1 MISYMNEKYVDFGS
15 FLKSMRLKK
24 SYTQSE
30 IGKRL
35 NVTQQTIFSWENNKK
50 FPSVK
55 LIPMYAKVLG
65 VDEDELFKIRNNAVL
80 IKDGIDLGENNEEV
94 SFNEINSLKS
104 ILTMADFT
112 INDLTSFLQLDEK
125 LISNNELEK
134 LTEYLR
140 ALRIIESNKNE

>member
-1 MISYMNEKYVDFGS
+1 MIFYMNEEYVDFGS

-65 VDEDELFKIRNNAVL
+65 VDEDEMFRLRNNAVL
-80 IKDGIDLGENNEEV
+80 VKDGIKLGENIEEV
-94 SFNEINSLKS
+94 SSNEINNLKS
-104 ILTMADFT
+104 ILTMTDIT
-112 INDLTSFLQLDEK
+112 VDDIMSLLQLDGK
-125 LISNNELEK
+125 IISIKELEK

-140 ALRIIESNKNE
+140 ALRIIESSKNK

>member
-1 MISYMNEKYVDFGS
+1 MIFYMNEEYVDFGS

-65 VDEDELFKIRNNAVL
+65 VDEDELFKLRNNAVL
-80 IKDGIDLGENNEEV
+80 VKDGIELEENIEEV
-94 SFNEINSLKS
+94 SSNEINNLKS
-104 ILTMADFT
+104 ILTMTDIT
-112 INDLTSFLQLDEK
+112 VEDLMSLLQLDGK
-125 LISNNELEK
+125 IISIKELEK

-140 ALRIIESNKNE
+140 ALRIIESSKNK

>member
-1 MISYMNEKYVDFGS
+1 MIFYMNEEYVDFGS

-65 VDEDELFKIRNNAVL
+65 VDEDELFRLRNNAVL
-80 IKDGIDLGENNEEV
+80 VKDGIELGENIEDV
-94 SFNEINSLKS
+94 SSNEINNLKS
-104 ILTMADFT
+104 ILTMTDITVAD
-112 INDLTSFLQLDEK
+112 LMSLLQLDGK
-125 LISNNELEK
+125 IISIKELEK

-140 ALRIIESNKNE
+140 ALRIIENSKNK

>member
-1 MISYMNEKYVDFGS
+1 MIFYMNEEYVDFGS

-65 VDEDELFKIRNNAVL
+65 VDEDELFKLRNNAVL
-80 IKDGIDLGENNEEV
+80 VKDGIELGENIEEV
-94 SFNEINSLKS
+94 SSNEINNLKS
-104 ILTMADFT
+104 ILTMTDIT
-112 INDLTSFLQLDEK
+112 VEDLMSLLQLDGK
-125 LISNNELEK
+125 IISIKELEK

-140 ALRIIESNKNE
+140 ALRIIESSKNI

>member
-1 MISYMNEKYVDFGS
+1 MTSYMNEEYVDFGS

-65 VDEDELFKIRNNAVL
+65 VDEDELFKLRNNAVL
-80 IKDGIDLGENNEEV
+80 AKDGIDLGEN
-94 SFNEINSLKS
+94 I
-104 ILTMADFT
+104 
-112 INDLTSFLQLDEK
+112 
-125 LISNNELEK
+125 
-134 LTEYLR
+134 
-140 ALRIIESNKNE
+140 